1 MFLRRY
7 YVTHAGIGSIQ
18 KISGPQPFWI
28 QGPVSRETIFSQTG
42 GGDGFEMVQV
52 HYIYCVLYF
61 YYYYIAIYD
70 EIIIQLIIT
79 QDQWEP

>member
-7 YVTHAGIGSIQ
+7 YVTHAGITSIQ
-18 KISGPQPFWI
+18 KNNGPQPFWN

-52 HYIYCVLYF
+52 HYIDVHF
-61 YYYYIAIYD
+61 IS
-70 EIIIQLIIT
+70 IIITLQYMMK
-79 QDQWEP
+79 